1 MISVL
6 SALATLDA
14 DFAAFEAKHGR
25 RYASEA
31 EREYRRAA
39 FAENAAF
46 VAAHNS
52 VSSAPYTLALN
63 HWADR
68 TAAELGLRPRPEPGA
83 PASLLQAAE
92 GAALPERLRNRKRR
106 GRRRKRVRITP
117 GANRDFR
124 ERSRADA
131 EPEVPPLRFVL
142 PPHASAPAAVDWR
155 DKGMVSGPRNQG
167 ECGACYAIVTAGAVE
182 AAAAIGSGAAL
193 VPLSPQSIV
202 DCSGN
207 ASVGASARDA
217 GNHGCVGGGIVR
229 GFNYALRN
237 GGVATEEA
245 YPDRLEENAPGNCS
259 YARADVAGRI
269 SGYVNVSANATLL
282 RYAVAQN
289 PVATAVDAHHR
300 SFLFYESGVYRSAE
314 CTQEVTHGVLVVGYG
329 TDDDGTP
336 YFVLKNSWSEFWGDD
351 GYMRI
356 AATPEGMCGLGS
368 EAYFPVL

>member
-1 MISVL
+1 M
-6 SALATLDA
+6 
-14 DFAAFEAKHGR
+14 
-25 RYASEA
+25 
-31 EREYRRAA
+31 
-39 FAENAAF
+39 
-46 VAAHNS
+46 
-52 VSSAPYTLALN
+52 
-63 HWADR
+63 
-68 TAAELGLRPRPEPGA
+68 
-83 PASLLQAAE
+83 
-92 GAALPERLRNRKRR
+92 
-106 GRRRKRVRITP
+106 
-117 GANRDFR
+117 
-124 ERSRADA
+124 
-131 EPEVPPLRFVL
+131 
-142 PPHASAPAAVDWR
+142 
-155 DKGMVSGPRNQG
+155 
-167 ECGACYAIVTAGAVE
+167 TAGAVE

-356 AATPEGMCGLGS
+356 AATPEGCAASAARRTSLCCRCMALISRASAIFYRRTTMPSSATKQRQPAHSLLGS
-368 EAYFPVL
+368 CTTIRRKSFSGATIISCFFVRMRRKVRSFCGSRSRTAERAFVPKEPMWVAYIAVSSWLSCRRGSACPPRRR